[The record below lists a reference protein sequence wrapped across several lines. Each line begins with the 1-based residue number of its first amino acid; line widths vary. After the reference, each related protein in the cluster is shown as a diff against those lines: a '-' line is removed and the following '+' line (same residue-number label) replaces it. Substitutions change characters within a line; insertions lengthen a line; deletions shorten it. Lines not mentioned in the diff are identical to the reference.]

1 MLTSTSILGSIKT
14 LRSGVIPYTIWN
26 DELHFLFARHA
37 ATGELGDF
45 GGGTK
50 KYETALVAAL
60 REFKEESAQRAGQFL
75 PIDIQPG
82 GSIKP
87 SKRSRNL
94 KQPLVSQ
101 GEIEIELRTPSGAEI
116 RIRGYMDSIMVST
129 IIASTGG
136 RRNV

>member
-1 MLTSTSILGSIKT
+1 MTLDEYNSLEQDLSTSNT
-14 LRSGVIPYTIWN
+14 DLRTFLKQKGIGLHKYYYWRRKSR
-26 DELHFLFARHA
+26 EL
-37 ATGELGDF
+37 
-45 GGGTK
+45 
-50 KYETALVAAL
+50 
-60 REFKEESAQRAGQFL
+60 KEESVQSEGQFL
-75 PIDIQPG
+75 PIDFQPA

-94 KQPLVSQ
+94 KQPLIAQ
-101 GEIEIELRTPSGAEI
+101 GEIEIELRTASGAEI